1 MHINESKSSYYKIR
15 ILMFD
20 IESYIKPGLDK
31 KTKKPN
37 FNLVWEKIADF
48 LELMNENEQKK
59 S

>member
-1 MHINESKSSYYKIR
+1 
-15 ILMFD
+15 MFD